1 MFCYTEGVIIDN
13 KKWLMLLGFRCIM
26 RRGDGASCR
35 LLCRFSFHTARHRS
49 TRPSSPTIS
58 SPPPHSGLTLCGEAR
73 TLAGDRCFRCDQERN
88 ALVLGFDVGSKT
100 RHIWICRPRYGH
112 AKWPVCYY
120 GRWPRSEA
128 TTHKV
133 WLLCTSEHAET
144 IFAKFW
150 QTATPTAWYW
160 TEFILR

>member
-1 MFCYTEGVIIDN
+1 
-13 KKWLMLLGFRCIM
+13 MLLGFRCIM

-58 SPPPHSGLTLCGEAR
+58 SPPPHSGPTLRGEAR

-100 RHIWICRPRYGH
+100 RHIWICRPIDMDMQNDLCVIMGDGPEVRPQLTRSDCCAPLNTLKQYLQNF
-112 AKWPVCYY
+112 
-120 GRWPRSEA
+120 GRRQRRL
-128 TTHKV
+128 HG
-133 WLLCTSEHAET
+133 
-144 IFAKFW
+144 
-150 QTATPTAWYW
+150 
-160 TEFILR
+160 TEQNLFCVNFVV